1 MKRGTIKQK
10 IDSLQARITAL
21 QEREK
26 ELVQHFIQDGKL
38 DFSAIQEEIPAN
50 ARMIF
55 LFFLLIPQ
63 IIQFY

>member
-26 ELVQHFIQDGKL
+26 ELVQQKKQADEAACLQLLRRFKITPEKL
-38 DFSAIQEEIPAN
+38 RSFCEGQEKAIEP
-50 ARMIF
+50 
-55 LFFLLIPQ
+55 
-63 IIQFY
+63 